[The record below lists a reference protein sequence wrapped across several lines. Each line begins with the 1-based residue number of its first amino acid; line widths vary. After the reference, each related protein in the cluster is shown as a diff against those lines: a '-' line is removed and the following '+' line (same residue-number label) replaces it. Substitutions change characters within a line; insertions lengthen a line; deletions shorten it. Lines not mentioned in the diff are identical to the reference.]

1 MFKKQNNMETTIITL
16 APTSSSQPMT
26 VRTTASFEEAFGEF
40 SEARGRGRARRKARK
55 LSKISNKQEV
65 KQARKGGRQ
74 EARIA
79 RRTTRKGSRQALRDS
94 QQASRSERRGNIRAE
109 RQEAREAKQSRK
121 DTNARGEQER
131 ENYAQEQEQYREGL
145 QPQDGGS
152 ENPPSDNE
160 MTDGGG
166 APSPTPMP
174 PVPVNDSG
182 TYSEDEDWNTP
193 PQGYD
198 DEGSSEDE
206 SEDGYS
212 DEDYGNED
220 EGDYNNADGDV
231 AVSPRLVQHLAD
243 IEEEKRQVSEL
254 MKRRAMMQKIGSPI
268 TGIDMQIERRMKKVQ
283 AMYAKIADYSNA
295 DGDKSKAQK
304 RKAEVRRAMGKVKGS
319 KMGRKVAGS
328 KVGKAVGKNVRKI
341 KRGLECAHGGSET
354 PVEAELNPQFSPNKI
369 VVPAKMKSSFEG
381 ETGYDDIM
389 DSLDDFDYDTMT
401 ENGRPVVFD
410 NNAVVSQPSYMGDDY
425 PTPRV
430 YELKSNASGENKVVW
445 KSIAIGVGIGV
456 LALYL
461 AKRYKIIK

>member
-1 MFKKQNNMETTIITL
+1 METTIITL
-16 APTSSSQPMT
+16 APTSSNQPMT

-40 SEARGRGRARRKARK
+40 SEARGKGRARRKARK
-55 LSKISNKQEV
+55 LSKISDKQEV

-79 RRTTRKGSRQALRDS
+79 RRTTRKTSRQALRDS
-94 QQASRSERRGNIRAE
+94 QQASRSQRRGNIRAE
-109 RQEAREAKQSRK
+109 RQEAREAKQARK

-131 ENYAQEQEQYREGL
+131 ENYAQEQEQYRESL
-145 QPQDGGS
+145 QPQDNGGS
-152 ENPPSDNE
+152 ESPESEGNE
-160 MTDGGG
+160 MTDNGGYAPQSSSYPEDG
-166 APSPTPMP
+166 A
-174 PVPVNDSG
+174 SG

-198 DEGSSEDE
+198 DEGYSEDD
-206 SEDGYS
+206 SEGGYS
-212 DEDYGNED
+212 EEDYGNEE
-220 EGDYNNADGDV
+220 EGDYNNADGD
-231 AVSPRLVQHLAD
+231 ATVSPRLVQHMAD
-243 IEEEKRQVSEL
+243 IDEEKRQVSDL

-295 DGDKSKAQK
+295 DGDAKKA
-304 RKAEVRRAMGKVKGS
+304 KARRSEIRRAQNKARGRGKGYKAG
-319 KMGRKVAGS
+319 KPRNPNAMQQMRNRKRNLNCVD
-328 KVGKAVGKNVRKI
+328 
-341 KRGLECAHGGSET
+341 GGSET
-354 PVEAELNPQFSPNKI
+354 PVEAELNPQFSPNRI

>member
-1 MFKKQNNMETTIITL
+1 METTIITL
-16 APTSSSQPMT
+16 APTSSNQPMT

-40 SEARGRGRARRKARK
+40 SEARGKGRARRKARK
-55 LSKISNKQEV
+55 LSKISDKQEV

-79 RRTTRKGSRQALRDS
+79 RRTTRKTSRQALRDS
-94 QQASRSERRGNIRAE
+94 QQASRSQRRGNIRAE
-109 RQEAREAKQSRK
+109 RQEAREAKQARK

-131 ENYAQEQEQYREGL
+131 ENYAQEQEQYRESL
-145 QPQDGGS
+145 QPQDNGGS
-152 ENPPSDNE
+152 ESPESEGNE
-160 MTDGGG
+160 MTDNGGYAPQSSSYPEDG
-166 APSPTPMP
+166 A
-174 PVPVNDSG
+174 SG

-198 DEGSSEDE
+198 DEGYSEDD
-206 SEDGYS
+206 SEGGYS
-212 DEDYGNED
+212 EEDYGNED
-220 EGDYNNADGDV
+220 EGDYNNADGD
-231 AVSPRLVQHLAD
+231 ATVSPRLVQHMAD

-268 TGIDMQIERRMKKVQ
+268 TGIEMQIERRMKKVQ

-304 RKAEVRRAMGKVKGS
+304 RKAEVRRAIGKVKGS

-328 KVGKAVGKNVRKI
+328 KVGKAVGKSVRNM
-341 KRGLECAHGGSET
+341 KRGLQCAHGGSET
-354 PVEAELNPQFSPNKI
+354 PVEAELNPQFSPNRI

-389 DSLDDFDYDTMT
+389 DSLGDFDYDTMT